1 MIRAEF
7 YNELAARNGIDVTD
21 GEVTKFLNETA
32 AQVGGQQAL
41 NAQLLQSGSGERRRS
56 AQTFLTQKAL
66 AEKLALGKSQQEQG
80 VISGL
85 RSSPVEGT

>member
-1 MIRAEF
+1 MTTALGIQSSAKANQVVLDRLIRAEL

-41 NAQLLQSGSGERRRS
+41 NAQLLQSGSRR
-56 AQTFLTQKAL
+56 AKC
-66 AEKLALGKSQQEQG
+66 LGSHKHS
-80 VISGL
+80 
-85 RSSPVEGT
+85 